1 MDIGDHDGGTDG
13 TEEQMNPSCGAVD
26 SGHMTKDKLY
36 TRYFVIK
43 SLSHDNIQLS
53 VEKGIWATQVMNEP
67 ILEEAF
73 HV

>member
-1 MDIGDHDGGTDG
+1 MC
-13 TEEQMNPSCGAVD
+13 PSCDVVG
-26 SGHMTKDKLY
+26 SSHMTNDKMY

-43 SLSHDNIQLS
+43 SLGHHNIRLS